1 MEGTCR
7 VLHHLGMTAN
17 CAEAAEQTIVCMK
30 DIWLRAKNA
39 GLWRTT
45 IQAGDFVKKGQNVG
59 SITDPYGEMEVRM
72 NAPAAGYVVGL
83 NNMPVV
89 NQGDALLHIAF

>member
-1 MEGTCR
+1 VKEGE
-7 VLHHLGMTAN
+7 L
-17 CAEAAEQTIVCMK
+17 
-30 DIWLRAKNA
+30 
-39 GLWRTT
+39 
-45 IQAGDFVKKGQNVG
+45 VKKSQVVG
-59 SITDPYGEMEVRM
+59 TITDPYGEMEVRL